1 MAFRTAVLALLLVT
15 SAVGAAA
22 APAATQEAEGEAY
35 SGAFVE
41 FDATGAAVSDYAVD
55 GTVVVENVSMQ
66 SASEAEGGLGAGLS
80 SVTSVDAAGLSVD
93 SRTSGATVTS
103 ESGAQLEASDNRRG
117 VVQVR
122 ANGESQVVHAG
133 VDGEARS
140 EGDDRVVVSGND
152 GTQGTFLVVGD
163 GEATVNEEGDVV
175 ARVDGDGQLVY
186 RQYNEERSEEDEEQ
200 ERMIQDGTAT
210 AEVYVH
216 SAAES
221 GSESGGEAETEGT
234 SVVEY
239 GQDTDVEVQERSESR
254 INMTAERTERQ
265 GKVIITTVSDETFGS
280 ADDTEVFVDGEAA
293 AEADS
298 YGEVRQATRDG
309 DNSRYLVRQSSS
321 AEASS
326 DVVIGVNHFSE
337 RQLSMRSDGNSTDSG
352 DGGLSDADGPG
363 FGALAAIAA
372 LGGALVALR
381 RRG

>member
-1 MAFRTAVLALLLVT
+1 MAFRTAALALLLVA

-66 SASEAEGGLGAGLS
+66 SASETEGILDAGLS

-93 SRTSGATVTS
+93 SRTASGATVIS
-103 ESGAQLEASDNRRG
+103 ESGAKMEASDNQRG

-122 ANGESQVVHAG
+122 ANGESQVVHAS

-140 EGDDRVVVSGND
+140 ESDSRVVVSGDD
-152 GTQGTFLVVGD
+152 GTQGAFLVVGD
-163 GEATVNEEGDVV
+163 GEATVDEEGDVV

-186 RQYNEERSEEDEEQ
+186 RQYNGERSEEDGEQ

-216 SAAES
+216 SAAEG
-221 GSESGGEAETEGT
+221 GSEAESNGT

-239 GQDTDVEVQERSESR
+239 DQDTTVEVQERSESR
-254 INMTAERTERQ
+254 INVTAERTERQ
-265 GKVIITTVSDETFGS
+265 GKVIITTVSDETFGN
-280 ADDTEVFVDGEAA
+280 ANDTEVLVDGEAA
-293 AEADS
+293 AEANS
-298 YGEVRQATRDG
+298 YGEVRQATQDG

-326 DVVIGVNHFSE
+326 DVVVGVNHFSE
-337 RQLSMRSDGNSTDSG
+337 RQISMQSDGNSTDST
-352 DGGLSDADGPG
+352 DGGDDGSSADGPG
-363 FGALAAIAA
+363 FGVLAAIAA
-372 LGGALVALR
+372 LSGALVVLR
-381 RRG
+381 RRA

>member
-1 MAFRTAVLALLLVT
+1 MALLLVV
-15 SAVGAAA
+15 SVVGAVA

-41 FDATGAAVSDYAVD
+41 FETTDTAVSNYAVD
-55 GTVVVENVSMQ
+55 GSVVVENVTMQ
-66 SASEAEGGLGAGLS
+66 SASEAEGGLDAGLS

-93 SRTSGATVTS
+93 TSGAASATVTS
-103 ESGAQLEASDNRRG
+103 ESGAEMETHDNQRG
-117 VVQVR
+117 VVRIR
-122 ANGESQVVHAG
+122 ANGESQVVHAS
-133 VDGEARS
+133 VDGEAES
-140 EGDDRVVVSGND
+140 ESDSRVVVTNDD

-175 ARVDGDGQLVY
+175 AQVDGDGQLVY
-186 RQYNEERSEEDEEQ
+186 RQYNGERDEEDETQ
-200 ERMIQDGTAT
+200 ERMIQNGTAT

-221 GSESGGEAETEGT
+221 GSESGGESESNGT

-254 INMTAERTERQ
+254 INMTAERTESQ
-265 GKVIITTVSDETFGS
+265 GKVVITTVSDEAFGS
-280 ADDTEVFVDGEAA
+280 ADSTEVFVDGEAA
-293 AEADS
+293 AQADS
-298 YGEVRQATRDG
+298 YGEVRQATQDG

-321 AEASS
+321 AETAT
-326 DVVIGVNHFSE
+326 DVVIGINHFSE
-337 RQLSMRSDGNSTDSG
+337 RQVSMQSDGDTDD

-381 RRG
+381 RRT